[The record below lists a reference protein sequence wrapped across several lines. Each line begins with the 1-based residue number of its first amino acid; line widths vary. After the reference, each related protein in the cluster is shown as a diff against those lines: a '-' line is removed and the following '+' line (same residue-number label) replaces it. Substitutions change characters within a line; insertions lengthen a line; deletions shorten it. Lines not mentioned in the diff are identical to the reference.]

1 MHRDAPPDRGAVHR
15 SPGRRLRPL
24 FALLGLMFI
33 AIAELFGIATS
44 SQVEQPD
51 ALTLF
56 SCASCHD

>member
-1 MHRDAPPDRGAVHR
+1 MHHDAPSDRGAAHR
-15 SPGRRLRPL
+15 PPGRRLLTL

-51 ALTLF
+51 GLLLF